1 MAMKRLFLI
10 GAAVAALPSLAQV
23 ARGQPETRDP
33 ARGVHIK
40 MWDLCLSGQLY
51 QQLKDQRGDA
61 DEIFAACR
69 EEEMAVLPEGTPEA
83 ERQRVRRAWLSGQLE
98 QLRDQR

>member
-1 MAMKRLFLI
+1 MKRLFLI
-10 GAAVAALPSLAQV
+10 GSTVAALTSLAQV
-23 ARGQPETRDP
+23 AQGQPETRDP
-33 ARGVHIK
+33 ARGFHVK

-51 QQLKDQRGDA
+51 QLLKDRKGDA

-83 ERQRVRRAWLSGQLE
+83 ERQSVRRAWLSGQLE
-98 QLRDQR
+98 QLRDRR

>member
-1 MAMKRLFLI
+1 
-10 GAAVAALPSLAQV
+10 
-23 ARGQPETRDP
+23 
-33 ARGVHIK
+33 

-51 QQLKDQRGDA
+51 QHLKDRKGDA

-83 ERQRVRRAWLSGQLE
+83 ERQRIRRAWLAGQLE
-98 QLRDQR
+98 QLRDRQ